1 MNTHIEHLLLK
12 FMHGCIE
19 KYLNCQMLTLG
30 INRKETL
37 VTNLAMQRGSNVHHN
52 LRSPKKRKKHKERR
66 HL

>member
-1 MNTHIEHLLLK
+1 MP
-12 FMHGCIE
+12 
-19 KYLNCQMLTLG
+19 TLG